1 MLQLILAVRDVVRVF
16 IVLIEVGFFFSA
28 TASTA
33 QMMQNSS
40 TVLEQGT
47 STQTTTHGKELKS
60 YVLSQLASAELLLSS
75 VPAEMLLLTP
85 KVMINLIHQTAYRDS
100 CVQWLCLILAV
111 KHGGAER

>member
-47 STQTTTHGKELKS
+47 STQTTTHGKELKFIRTF
-60 YVLSQLASAELLLSS
+60 S
-75 VPAEMLLLTP
+75 V
-85 KVMINLIHQTAYRDS
+85 S
-100 CVQWLCLILAV
+100 FCCAV
-111 KHGGAER
+111 AFKCAR